1 MAPLLFL
8 DVAPDEQ
15 SLVLEHFPDATFA
28 PADAP
33 TEVMAS
39 TEVVVTFV
47 TSNFDAERIAALP
60 NLKLLC
66 TRSAGTDHIDLVACK
81 ARGIV
86 VCSVPDYGAHVIAE
100 HAFALLLSAAR
111 HIPEGDARVKAGD
124 FSWRGLKG
132 MALRGKTMGVVGTG
146 RIGRNLIQIAL
157 GFGMRVVAYDVF
169 KAPNID
175 YVEWN
180 ELWKQSDVVSLHMP
194 LLPETKNIVNEQ
206 TFAGCKPGLVLVNT
220 ARGGLIDPEALVSAL
235 KSGRVGKALL
245 DVLPDEHDLSAEH
258 GLIDHPNV
266 VVTPHVAF
274 YTDDSVKELYGQTAV
289 SIREW
294 QEGKRPA
301 LALA

>member
-1 MAPLLFL
+1 MTSLLFL

-15 SLVLEHFPDATFA
+15 SLVLSHFPDAAFA

-33 TEVMAS
+33 ADAMVQAEVIA
-39 TEVVVTFV
+39 TFV
-47 TSNFDAERIAALP
+47 TSRFDAERLASLP

-66 TRSAGTDHIDLVACK
+66 TRSAGTDHIDLAACK

-100 HAFALLLSAAR
+100 HAFALLLSAVR
-111 HIPEGDARVKAGD
+111 HVPEGDMRVKAGD
-124 FSWRGLKG
+124 FSWQGLKG

-146 RIGRNLIQIAL
+146 RIGRNLIQIAT
-157 GFGMRVVAYDVF
+157 GFGMRVIAYDVY
-169 KAPNID
+169 KAQGIE
-175 YVEWN
+175 YVEWD

-194 LLPETKNIVNEQ
+194 LLPETKNIVNEK
-206 TFAGCKPGLVLVNT
+206 TFAACKPGLVLVNT
-220 ARGGLIDPEALVSAL
+220 ARGGLIDPEALVGAL
-235 KSGRVGKALL
+235 KSGRVGRALL

-258 GLIDHPNV
+258 GLIDHPHV

-294 QEGKRPA
+294 LDGKRPA

>member
-1 MAPLLFL
+1 MILFL

-15 SLVLEHFPDATFA
+15 SLVLSNFPDASFA

-33 TEVMAS
+33 TEAMVQA
-39 TEVVVTFV
+39 EVIVTFV
-47 TSNFDAERIAALP
+47 TTSFNAERLAALP
-60 NLKLLC
+60 HLKLLC
-66 TRSAGTDHIDLVACK
+66 ARSAGTDHIDLVTCK

-100 HAFALLLSAAR
+100 HAFALLLSSVR
-111 HIPEGDARVKAGD
+111 CIPEGNTRVKAGD

-157 GFGMRVVAYDVF
+157 GFGMRVIAYDVY
-169 KAPNID
+169 KAPGID
-175 YVEWN
+175 YVEWD
-180 ELWKQSDVVSLHMP
+180 ELWAQSDIVSLHMP
-194 LLPETKNIVNEQ
+194 LLPDTKNIVNEK
-206 TFAGCKPGLVLVNT
+206 TLAVCKPGLVLVNT
-220 ARGGLIDPEALVSAL
+220 ARGGLIEAEALVGAL
-235 KSGRVGKALL
+235 KSGRIAKALL

-258 GLIDHPNV
+258 GLIDHRNV

-294 QEGKRPA
+294 QAGERPK
-301 LALA
+301 LALPV

>member
-1 MAPLLFL
+1 MASPLFL

-15 SLVLEHFPDATFA
+15 SLVLGNFPDATFA

-33 TEVMAS
+33 VAEMVHAD
-39 TEVVVTFV
+39 VIVTFV
-47 TSNFDAERIAALP
+47 TSRFTAETIAALP

-66 TRSAGTDHIDLVACK
+66 TRSAGTDHIDLAACK

-100 HAFALLLSAAR
+100 HAFALLLSAVR
-111 HIPEGDARVKAGD
+111 HVPEGDKRVKAGD
-124 FSWRGLKG
+124 FSWQGLKG
-132 MALRGKTMGVVGTG
+132 MALRGKTMGVAGTG
-146 RIGRNLIQIAL
+146 RIGRNLIQIAQ
-157 GFGMRVVAYDVF
+157 GFGMRVIAYDVF
-169 KAPNID
+169 RVQGVD
-175 YVEWN
+175 YVEWD

-194 LLPETKNIVNEQ
+194 LLPETKNMVNEK
-206 TFAGCKPGLVLVNT
+206 TLSACKPGLVLVNT
-220 ARGGLIDPEALVSAL
+220 ARGALIDAEALVAAL

-294 QEGKRPA
+294 LEGKRPA